1 MNTKRSCGILLPL
14 FSLPSEHGIG
24 TLGKA
29 AYEFLDFLSEAGQSW
44 WQILPVGPAGSGDS
58 PYQSFSSFAGNAY
71 FIDLDMLVDD
81 GLLTKA
87 EVGAIECG
95 GSAETVD
102 YNALRENR
110 MPLLRIAA
118 QRGLAR
124 EDAGFE
130 AFCRDNARWLS
141 DFALYMALKEHFN
154 GSAWYEWPEDIRLH
168 RADAV
173 EKYSRELREDVS
185 FFSYVQYLFYS
196 QWSALRAYAREKGI
210 GIIGDMPIYVALD
223 SADVWAEPEFF
234 LLDEHNVPVEVA
246 GVPPDYFS
254 ADGQL
259 WGNPLYDW
267 DAMRRDGY
275 GWWIRRVDGASRLYD
290 ALRIDHF
297 RAFESYW
304 AVPRGTESAKQG
316 QWRPGPGM
324 DLVGR
329 LTAWFNNVR
338 FIAEDLGVLTPEVHR
353 LLDESGLPGMKV
365 LEFAFDPA
373 SLSDYLPHR
382 YNDNCICYAGTHD
395 NNTLRGWIDEEK
407 PETLAFAR
415 EYLGIDDEAD
425 LADAVLRAG
434 MRSKAVLFIAQMQD
448 WLGLGASARM
458 NTPGT
463 VGGNWAWRMLPG
475 SATKA
480 LAGKMRRMV
489 YIYGRSGKE

>member
-353 LLDESGLPGMKV
+353 LLDESGMPGMKV

>member
-58 PYQSFSSFAGNAY
+58 PYQSFSSFAGNTY

-87 EVGAIECG
+87 EVCAIECG

-395 NNTLRGWIDEEK
+395 NNTLRGWIDEENL
-407 PETLAFAR
+407 ETLAFAR

>member
-118 QRGLAR
+118 RRGLAR
-124 EDAGFE
+124 EDAGVE

-480 LAGKMRRMV
+480 LAGKIRRMV

>member
-353 LLDESGLPGMKV
+353 LLDESGMPGMKV

-395 NNTLRGWIDEEK
+395 NNTLRGWIDEENL
-407 PETLAFAR
+407 ETLAFAR